1 MAVRAQIIVRTMK
14 TDGEIRRTTSLNQ
27 PLSCVSRRFSIRSR
41 RYKKLAS
48 SSREELCESLSAKSN
63 SLEGN
68 TRVTS
73 TEGFNKFA
81 INRFKA
87 SREAAAKFN
96 AAVDEVDER
105 VEEEKETLPVRCRR
119 HAICEEMERNILNDA
134 GISLRGY
141 RELLVTRRLLFEMH
155 LL

>member
-1 MAVRAQIIVRTMK
+1 MK
-14 TDGEIRRTTSLNQ
+14 TDGGIRRTTKLNQ
-27 PLSCVSRRFSIRSR
+27 PLGYVSRRFSMRSR

-48 SSREELCESLSAKSN
+48 NSKEEVCESLSTKSN
-63 SLEGN
+63 SLERN
-68 TRVTS
+68 TRAAP
-73 TEGFNKFA
+73 TEDFDEFA
-81 INRFKA
+81 INHFKG
-87 SREAAAKFN
+87 SRETAAKFN

-105 VEEEKETLPVRCRR
+105 SEEEKETLPVRCRR

-134 GISLRGY
+134 GVSLRGY